1 MHRADVQF
9 PPSVGGTVVCHDD
22 LRWLDQMSRGDTHR
36 LKRRSEDGLLIPSRD
51 DERDEVRMWHGVLR
65 SLTTEV
71 TDRRRQGRWSAQGA
85 YDLPPGVE
93 RRSGAAVRSTD
104 FVRRLV
110 SHVSLS
116 LL

>member
-1 MHRADVQF
+1 MKPAEEPDSMEAGGEDMLEEAAQQFLGRHVLVSRLAGGALAVRPADASIGEQF
-9 PPSVGGTVVCHDD
+9 QGAIAGGGFENVA
-22 LRWLDQMSRGDTHR
+22 
-36 LKRRSEDGLLIPSRD
+36 
-51 DERDEVRMWHGVLR
+51 
-65 SLTTEV
+65 TEV
-71 TDRRRQGRWSAQGA
+71 SDRRRQGRWSAQGA
-85 YDLPPGVE
+85 YDLRPGVE